1 MKPFEGRHCVV
12 TGVTSGIGRATAL
25 KLVAEG
31 ASVTG
36 LGRNEEKLG
45 ALRAEAGGRLDVLV
59 ADLAVPAERERV
71 ASALKNSRRPID
83 VFVSNA
89 GEAAYESP
97 LAITPSD
104 FRRLFELNVCAP
116 LELCQA
122 VVPLMPASGHIVQ
135 LSSVAARFMPNA
147 KFGPYAVTKAAVTG
161 LVDALRL
168 ELAPRGMRVTSIAPG
183 LVDTPIY
190 DELSGFADLRK
201 KLGEQV
207 PHWLEPED
215 VAETVAWVL
224 SRPPNVVVTELTVMP
239 RGQAR

>member
-1 MKPFEGRHCVV
+1 MTPFEGKNAAV
-12 TGVTSGIGRATAL
+12 TGVTSGIGRATAR

-31 ASVTG
+31 ARVTG
-36 LGRNEEKLG
+36 LGRNAAKLT
-45 ALRAEAGGRLDVLV
+45 ALREELGPRFDFVS
-59 ADLAVPAERERV
+59 ADLAVPAEREH
-71 ASALKNSRRPID
+71 AAAELRRRSLDI
-83 VFVSNA
+83 FVSNA
-89 GEAAYESP
+89 GEAAYASP
-97 LAITPSD
+97 LAIAPAD

-122 VVPLMPASGHIVQ
+122 VVPGMPATGHVVQ

-147 KFGPYAVTKAAVTG
+147 KFGPYAVTKAAVSG
-161 LVDALRL
+161 IIDALRL
-168 ELAPRGMRVTSIAPG
+168 ELAPRGIRVTSIAPG

-190 DELSGFADLRK
+190 DELVDFAELK
-201 KLGEQV
+201 QKLGAQV

-224 SRPPNVVVTELTVMP
+224 SRPPNVVVTELTVVP

>member
-1 MKPFEGRHCVV
+1 MKPFEGKRAVV
-12 TGVTSGIGRATAL
+12 TGVTSGIGRATAQ

-36 LGRNEEKLG
+36 VGRDQAKLAALREELG
-45 ALRAEAGGRLDVLV
+45 ARFDFVT
-59 ADLAVPAERERV
+59 ADLAVPAERER
-71 ASALKNSRRPID
+71 AAAELRRRRFD

-89 GEAAYESP
+89 GQAAYASP
-97 LAITPSD
+97 LAIAPAD

-122 VVPLMPASGHIVQ
+122 VVPALPASGHVVQ

-161 LVDALRL
+161 LIDALRL
-168 ELAPRGMRVTSIAPG
+168 ELAPRGIRVTSIAPG

-190 DELSGFADLRK
+190 DELGDFAELKRK
-201 KLGEQV
+201 LDEQV
-207 PHWLEPED
+207 PHWLEPAD
-215 VAETVAWVL
+215 VADTIAWVL
-224 SRPPNVVVTELTVMP
+224 SRPPNVVVTELTVVP

>member
-1 MKPFEGRHCVV
+1 MTELAGRHAVV
-12 TGVTSGIGRATAL
+12 TGVTSGIGRAIAKQL
-25 KLVAEG
+25 LAAG

-36 LGRNEEKLG
+36 LGRSAEKLA
-45 ALRAEAGGRLDVLV
+45 ALGTELGSGFDFLV
-59 ADLAVPAERERV
+59 ADLAVPAERERI
-71 ASALKNSRRPID
+71 AAALRRTRRPID

-89 GEAAYESP
+89 GQAAYATP
-97 LAITPSD
+97 LAIAAAD

-122 VVPLMPASGHIVQ
+122 VIPTMPASGHVVQ
-135 LSSVAARFMPNA
+135 ISSVAARFVPNA

-168 ELAPRGMRVTSIAPG
+168 ELAPRGIRVTSIAPG
-183 LVDTPIY
+183 LVATAIY
-190 DELSGFADLRK
+190 DELAGFDELKK

-215 VAETVAWVL
+215 VAETVVWVL
-224 SRPPNVVVTELTVMP
+224 SRPANVVVTELTVVP

>member
-1 MKPFEGRHCVV
+1 MKPFEGKSAVV
-12 TGVTSGIGRATAL
+12 TGVTSGIGRATAR

-36 LGRNEEKLG
+36 LGRSEAKLA
-45 ALRAEAGGRLDVLV
+45 ALREELGPRFDFVT
-59 ADLAVPAERERV
+59 ADLALPAERER
-71 ASALKNSRRPID
+71 AAAELRRRRALD

-89 GEAAYESP
+89 GEAAYASP
-97 LAITPSD
+97 LAVTPAD
-104 FRRLFELNVCAP
+104 FHRLFELNVCAP

-122 VVPLMPASGHIVQ
+122 VVPAMPASGHVVQ

-161 LVDALRL
+161 LIDALRL
-168 ELAPRGMRVTSIAPG
+168 ELAPRGIRVTSIAPG
-183 LVDTPIY
+183 LVSTPIY
-190 DELSGFADLRK
+190 DELDGFAELK
-201 KLGEQV
+201 QKLDEQV

-215 VAETVAWVL
+215 VADTIAWVL
-224 SRPPNVVVTELTVMP
+224 SRPPNVVVTELTVVP

>member
-1 MKPFEGRHCVV
+1 MKPFEGKNAVV
-12 TGVTSGIGRATAL
+12 TGVTSGIGRATAR

-31 ASVTG
+31 ARVTG
-36 LGRNEEKLG
+36 LGRNEAKLS
-45 ALRAEAGGRLDVLV
+45 ALREELGPRFDFVC
-59 ADLAVPAERERV
+59 ADLAVPAERER
-71 ASALKNSRRPID
+71 AAAELRRRSLEI
-83 VFVSNA
+83 FVSNA
-89 GEAAYESP
+89 GEAAYASP
-97 LAITPSD
+97 LAVAPAD

-122 VVPLMPASGHIVQ
+122 VVPGMPATGHVVQ

-161 LVDALRL
+161 LIDALRL
-168 ELAPRGMRVTSIAPG
+168 ELAPRGIRVTSIAPG

-190 DELSGFADLRK
+190 DELVDFAELK
-201 KLGEQV
+201 QKLGAQV

-224 SRPPNVVVTELTVMP
+224 SRPPNVVVTELTVVP